1 MKVLNIS
8 NSLKLGPYKNDEPIY
23 VFLQYYVDPVRARHR
38 EIESCLKLNSEN
50 PVIDKVILL
59 NERMYKHKDLGGLNS
74 TKVQQINISK
84 RLMYSDVFHYV
95 NENKLKGYI
104 IIANSDIFFDET
116 LEKIKYSTL
125 HTDRQMMALLRY
137 EYDPT
142 NKYNSKLF
150 GPRYDSQDTWIF
162 HTNHFIEPRE
172 EKLFAFNLGKPGC
185 DNKLVYLMNVLNIE
199 VVNDPATIKTYHYH
213 KSNIR
218 NYTAKEV
225 LPLPWAVVVP
235 ANTQT
240 SQIQD
245 ALGLRLATYEQ
256 IRFSDNTLLYD
267 YVSAK
272 LAKNEKFVIPR
283 ISTIETEFA
292 CYGRIL
298 KFSTDEKKNTLM
310 LQMLQGRPNQV
321 MKNNAGIKI
330 TNQGTLMTY
339 SDKYLAAFENCDIYG
354 GWDKQGHVYPSVKAG
369 QDFIEESVCPTKPL
383 FWGFAFDVFHY
394 IKSVPWT
401 WALRGK
407 RILLICAF
415 EDSIKEKI
423 PIREK
428 IYGIDLFPECSFIT
442 LKPPQ
447 TQGNEIAQDFEVEF
461 NNFVQR
467 VDTLNG
473 QYDIA
478 LVACGG
484 YGAPIVNYIYEKGTP
499 AVYVGGVLQ
508 MYFGILGSRWLRE
521 RPDIVRLYLNEHWS
535 RPKEN
540 EKPSNYANV
549 EGSCYW

>member
-8 NSLKLGPYKNDEPIY
+8 NPLELCSTKNNDPIY
-23 VFLQYYVDPVRARHR
+23 LFLQYYVDPIRARQK
-38 EIESCLKLNSEN
+38 EIETCLKYNAEN
-50 PVIDKVILL
+50 VHIEKVILL
-59 NERMYKHKDLGGLNS
+59 NEKHYKFKELGN
-74 TKVQQINISK
+74 TNPKIQQIIINK
-84 RLMYSDVFHYV
+84 RLMYGDVFHYV

-116 LEKIKYSTL
+116 LEKLKYSNL
-125 HTDRQMMALLRY
+125 HSSRKMMALLRY
-137 EYDPT
+137 EYDPS
-142 NKYNSKLF
+142 NKYNSRLF

-162 HTNHFIEPRE
+162 HTNHFVEPGE
-172 EKLFAFNLGKPGC
+172 EKLFGFNLGKPGC
-185 DNKLVYLMNVLNIE
+185 DNKMVYLMNALNME
-199 VVNDPATIKTYHYH
+199 VINDPAVIKTYHYH

-218 NYTAKEV
+218 NYTSKEV
-225 LPLPWAVVVP
+225 LPLPWGVVVP
-235 ANTQT
+235 ANTHV
-240 SQIQD
+240 SKIQD
-245 ALGLRLATYEQ
+245 ALGLRLATYENL
-256 IRFSDNTLLYD
+256 RFSDNTLLYD

-292 CYGRIL
+292 CYGRVL
-298 KFSTDEKKNTLM
+298 KFSTDKETNA
-310 LQMLQGRPNQV
+310 QMIQMIQGRPNQV
-321 MKNNAGIKI
+321 LKNNAGIKI
-330 TNQGTLMTY
+330 TNPGTLMTY

-354 GWDKQGHVYPSVKAG
+354 GWDKQGHVYPSVQGA
-369 QDFIEESVCPTKPL
+369 QDFIETRICPTKPM

-401 WALRGK
+401 LALRGK

-415 EDSIKEKI
+415 EESIKEKI

-428 IYGIDLFPECSFIT
+428 IYGIDLFPECTFIT

-447 TQGNEIAQDFEVEF
+447 TQGNEVAQEFDVEF
-461 NNFVQR
+461 HNFVQR
-467 VDTLNG
+467 VDAIKG

-484 YGAPIVNYIYEKGTP
+484 YGAPIVNHIYESGSP
-499 AVYVGGVLQ
+499 AIYVGGVLQ
-508 MYFGILGSRWLRE
+508 MYFGILGARWLRE

-535 RPKEN
+535 RPKEA

>member
-447 TQGNEIAQDFEVEF
+447 TQGNEIAQDFDVEF

-540 EKPSNYANV
+540 EKPSNYAYV